1 MFPLITIIKNQN
13 NSNYIIIQYFLF
25 FNQIRYYMRVA
36 SMAGMAGVAGVASV
50 QVCRCASMQVCKFQE
65 NQFSTARIM
74 SDIFAMAN
82 AIYLRYDI
90 HFTLFVCDMPSAF
103 YSVIADLKSIFHR
116 KRSPLLF
123 KEGKKTPSTYI
134 CRKMGKVSYFL
145 VVSFKNAQ
153 FTIHN
158 AQLIPAK

>member
-1 MFPLITIIKNQN
+1 M
-13 NSNYIIIQYFLF
+13 
-25 FNQIRYYMRVA
+25 
-36 SMAGMAGVAGVASV
+36 
-50 QVCRCASMQVCKFQE
+50 CKLQG

-116 KRSPLLF
+116 KRSPSYNIEATDYSKNRIICYTVRDVVDWFGPPTERRF
-123 KEGKKTPSTYI
+123 K
-134 CRKMGKVSYFL
+134 
-145 VVSFKNAQ
+145 
-153 FTIHN
+153 
-158 AQLIPAK
+158 